1 MLRATD
7 LVCSFRARL
16 VVTHTNGLVS
26 FVGIFNN
33 VIQQK
38 MSLVM
43 RQSLCL
49 IIVKTFFVV
58 LVSTFYHL
66 TRVYYETT
74 KLTPEVAVTQA
85 GSFQE

>member
-1 MLRATD
+1 
-7 LVCSFRARL
+7 
-16 VVTHTNGLVS
+16 
-26 FVGIFNN
+26 
-33 VIQQK
+33 
-38 MSLVM
+38 M

-49 IIVKTFFVV
+49 ITVNTFFVV